1 MALIGEHLRE
11 PLEAYELLLIH
22 GQAELV
28 VVEGVA
34 PSIQGQVAEQEHRHQ
49 EGEHHQEEL
58 ILLGQLL
65 LIHKIG
71 EERREQKQRQGYVQ
85 ERRRPGGADGAG
97 HSQCGQKPR
106 YQPGRERQ
114 QEEQNG
120 QLLVLV
126 GQHGGNA
133 RQDQYHSD
141 PAGNAEGLEQ
151 LLHQVFHRSG
161 VQFAVLG
168 FFLIDGL
175 ALGVGGMEQFFRRME
190 GQGFQPGDVHRSQHL
205 VLAGLSEGNGG
216 AGQQHE
222 GQRNQCQRQRDHLQ
236 AALFGNGIDEVRLVG
251 IAHTQHAAAGA
262 GQSEQRQQHG
272 RDRQTAQTQLTKLAG
287 GGREHISAAK
297 AHQAHH
303 RSAHA
308 DQRQHAQ
315 AQREPAV
322 HPGQEGQQRRQRQ
335 QDHRRDQIGVGRGGG
350 GTDGKNAL
358 NVIGV
363 VGIGHQYFNIA
374 GQHAAVN
381 ALFRGLGPKVRFVSK
396 HFLPQRCGAVHS
408 RRVRRVC
415 RDAFRHGHHMGG
427 QQQAQHGQN
436 GQHAACQPERPIGD
450 LHSRS
455 FLQADEAQNR
465 HNQTADSR
473 GVDPRLIFQKQGK
486 EDRPADV
493 GHLQGE
499 GKGQGDGKE
508 GQHNGHARPPF
519 SRHQRRSGQRQQHQ
533 ARDQHPV
540 VKGDQPQLRNLRCRK
555 AVRPFEHNVPHGD
568 RFGKQRRR
576 FLSQLAMDIH
586 LGRRKE
592 QRG

>member
-1 MALIGEHLRE
+1 MALIGEHFRE
-11 PLEAYELLLIH
+11 PLEAYKLLLIH
-22 GQAELV
+22 GNTELV

-34 PSIQGQVAEQEHRHQ
+34 PSVQGQVAEQEHRHQ

-71 EERREQKQRQGYVQ
+71 EERREQEQRQRHVQ

-97 HSQCGQKPR
+97 HGQRGQKPR
-106 YQPGRERQ
+106 YQPGHERQ
-114 QEEQNG
+114 QEQQNG

-133 RQDQYHSD
+133 SQDQHHGD

-151 LLHQVFHRSG
+151 LLHQVFHRGG

-175 ALGVGGMEQFFRRME
+175 ALGIGGVEQFFRRVE
-190 GQGFQPGDVHRSQHL
+190 GQGLQPGDVHRGQHL
-205 VLAGLSEGNGG
+205 VLTGLGEGNGG

-222 GQRNQCQRQRDHLQ
+222 GQRHQRQCQRDHLQ
-236 AALFGNGIDEVRLVG
+236 AALFGDGVNEVRLVG
-251 IAHTQHAAAGA
+251 ITNAQHAAAGA
-262 GQSEQRQQHG
+262 GQGQQRQQHG
-272 RDRQTAQTQLTKLAG
+272 RDRQAAQTQLAQLTG
-287 GGREHISAAK
+287 GGGEHISAAK
-297 AHQAHH
+297 AHKAHH

-308 DQRQHAQ
+308 DQCQHAQ

-322 HPGQEGQQRRQRQ
+322 HLGQEGQQRRQRQ
-335 QDHRRDQIGVGRGGG
+335 QDHRRDQIGVGCGGG
-350 GTDGKNAL
+350 GTDGENAL
-358 NVIGV
+358 NIIGV
-363 VGIGHQYFNIA
+363 VGIGHQHFDIA

-381 ALFRGLGPKVRFVSK
+381 ALFHSLGPEVRLVAK
-396 HFLPQRCGAVHS
+396 HFLPQRRGAVHG
-408 RRVRRVC
+408 RRVC
-415 RDAFRHGHHMGG
+415 RVSRDAFRHGHHMGG

-436 GQHAACQPERPIGD
+436 SQHAACQPERPIGD
-450 LHSRS
+450 LHGRG
-455 FLQADEAQNR
+455 FLQSDEAQNH
-465 HNQTADSR
+465 HNQTADGR

-508 GQHNGHARPPF
+508 GQHNGHARPPLP
-519 SRHQRRSGQRQQHQ
+519 RHQRRSGQCQQHQ
-533 ARDQHPV
+533 TRDQHPV
-540 VKGDQPQLRNLRCRK
+540 VKGNQPKLGNLRCGK
-555 AVRPFEHNVPHGD
+555 AVRPFEHNVSHGD

-586 LGRRKE
+586 LGRGKE